1 LAFTGWFDGQTYMG
15 DWNNGRFQHGDS
27 HANVMATKKKCGF
40 K

>member
-1 LAFTGWFDGQTYMG
+1 LAFTGSFDGQTYMG
-15 DWNNGRFQHGDS
+15 DWNNRCFQQGDG